1 MDDAQ
6 ASEEVSWVFESI
18 KKKERETCLGFSWG
32 SLGRLPKE
40 IVIERVVYY
49 EYTFSLFQTTFVI
62 DEVKQIIQEV
72 SAFLVLEVDVF

>member
-1 MDDAQ
+1 M
-6 ASEEVSWVFESI
+6 
-18 KKKERETCLGFSWG
+18 
-32 SLGRLPKE
+32 
-40 IVIERVVYY
+40 IERIVYY